1 MNQQQAPSQEKQR
14 RKRVARTAEVVRTE
28 WLAPSMVR
36 VIFTGD
42 DLRQLPELTFTDH
55 YVKLIFP
62 PEGAGYRW
70 PFDPDELRETEPAE
84 RWPVTRTYTI
94 RSYDPESNE
103 LAIDFVVHGDSGL
116 AGPWAA
122 RAQPG
127 DQLGFYG
134 PGGAYAPDPEADAH
148 LLVGDEAAIPAIA
161 AALERLDPQAKAY
174 VFLEVANADEEL
186 PLRRTDNT
194 TITWVH
200 RDDTGTDYG
209 VALAQAVRTTGLP
222 QGRVQAFVH
231 GNAYLVRDLRRFLF
245 VEAKLD
251 RSLASISG
259 YWRTDYTEDKW
270 QSTKGQ
276 FVAEMEASEREA
288 LVG

>member
-1 MNQQQAPSQEKQR
+1 MTEQKAR
-14 RKRVARTAEVVRTE
+14 RKRVSRTVEVVRTE

-42 DLRQLPELTFTDH
+42 DLRELPELTFTDH

-94 RSYDPESNE
+94 RSYDAESNE

-122 RAQPG
+122 KAQPG

-134 PGGAYAPDPEADAH
+134 PGGGYAPDPEADAH

-161 AALERLDPQAKAY
+161 AALERLDPQARAY
-174 VFLEVANADEEL
+174 VFVEVANADEEL
-186 PLRRTDNT
+186 PLRQSGNT
-194 TITWVH
+194 TVTWVH

-209 VALAQAVRTTGLP
+209 VALAQAVRTAGLP
-222 QGRVQAFVH
+222 EGRVQAFVH
-231 GNAYLVRDLRRFLF
+231 GNAYLVRDLRRYLF
-245 VEAKLD
+245 VEAKVD

-259 YWRTDYTEDKW
+259 YWRTDYTEDRW

-276 FVAEMEASEREA
+276 FVAEMEASERDA